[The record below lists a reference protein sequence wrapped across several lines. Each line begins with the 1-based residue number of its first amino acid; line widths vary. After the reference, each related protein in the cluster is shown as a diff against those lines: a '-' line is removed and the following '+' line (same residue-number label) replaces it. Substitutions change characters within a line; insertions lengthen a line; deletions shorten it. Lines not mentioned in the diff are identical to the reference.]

1 MRPLC
6 LLGHPVAHSRSPAIM
21 NAALR
26 ALGRT
31 GDFFYF
37 AADVAPER
45 LGEAVAGL
53 RALGFAG
60 ANVTVPHKESVVRLC
75 EVLTAEARAAGAVNV
90 LALEDGR
97 LVGDNTDGAGLLRAL
112 AALGVAVRGA
122 RVVLLGAG
130 GAARAALAAARS
142 AGAAQV
148 VCAARRPERG
158 AALGADEVVAL
169 APGGGAELRARLG
182 AADLVLHATTIGMEE
197 GAEAAAPLDE
207 ESLGA
212 LPRDAALLD
221 LVYRRGETAL
231 VRAARARGLRAAD
244 GRGMLVHQ
252 AALALERWTGAPAP
266 LDVMHA
272 AAAD

>member
-26 ALGRT
+26 ALGRD

-37 AADVAPER
+37 AVDVPPER
-45 LGEAVAGL
+45 LGEAVAGM

-60 ANVTVPHKESVVRLC
+60 GNVTVPHKEAVVRLC
-75 EVLTAEARAAGAVNV
+75 DVLTPAARAAGAVNV

-97 LVGDNTDGAGLLRAL
+97 LVGENTDGAGLLRAL
-112 AALGVAVRGA
+112 AELGVGVRGA

-130 GAARAALAAARS
+130 GAARAALAALRG
-142 AGAAQV
+142 AGAAAV

-169 APGGGAELRARLG
+169 APGGGAEVRARLG

-197 GAEAAAPLDE
+197 GAEAASPLDDA
-207 ESLGA
+207 SLGA
-212 LPRDAALLD
+212 VAGGSAVVD

-252 AALALERWTGAPAP
+252 AALALERWTGQPAP
-266 LDVMHA
+266 LEVMRSA
-272 AAAD
+272 AE